1 MSSACSPGNCAR
13 TGSNDHGC
21 PRPMPEPAQ
30 TRQSESSR
38 TRKRAR
44 IMSSIS
50 IIGTGNMA
58 RTIGTLAVAGGNTV
72 EVTGRD
78 QSKAAD
84 LAKALGG
91 GATTGEWGAVPAG
104 DIVIVA
110 VLYDSVV
117 PIVAEYGDAL
127 AGKAIIDISNPFNS
141 EADGLATREDTSVA
155 QEAAKAAPA
164 SASVFKA
171 FNTIFRPVLEK
182 GRPLDVFIAGDNAQ
196 AKPRVAYCTSSE
208 RSVARRHLCR
218 SLCRGGVL
226 GGGPAGWV
234 RAGCRGLRLYRYT
247 AAL

>member
-1 MSSACSPGNCAR
+1 
-13 TGSNDHGC
+13 
-21 PRPMPEPAQ
+21 
-30 TRQSESSR
+30 
-38 TRKRAR
+38 
-44 IMSSIS
+44 MSSIS

-72 EVTGRD
+72 EVMGRD

-117 PIVAEYGDAL
+117 PVVAEYGEAL
-127 AGKAIIDISNPFNS
+127 AGKAIVDISNPFNAA
-141 EADGLATREDTSVA
+141 ADGLATREGTSVA

-171 FNTIFRPVLEK
+171 FNTVFRHVLEQ
-182 GRPLDVFIAGDNAQ
+182 GRPLGVFIAGDNAQ
-196 AKPRVAYCTSSE
+196 AKAGVEAFI
-208 RSVARRHLCR
+208 A
-218 SLCRGGVL
+218 SL
-226 GGGPAGWV
+226 
-234 RAGCRGLRLYRYT
+234 GLRPLDVGGLEMAHWLEG
-247 AAL
+247 AALVEMGLARHGAGHWDIALSVTEFLTP